1 MSANIQRVSI
11 LLRSARQTVDR
22 NYKSTFVYDVDKT
35 ASQKWIQS
43 RVAKIQEQQKFYGVL
58 IY

>member
-11 LLRSARQTVDR
+11 LLRNARQTVGR